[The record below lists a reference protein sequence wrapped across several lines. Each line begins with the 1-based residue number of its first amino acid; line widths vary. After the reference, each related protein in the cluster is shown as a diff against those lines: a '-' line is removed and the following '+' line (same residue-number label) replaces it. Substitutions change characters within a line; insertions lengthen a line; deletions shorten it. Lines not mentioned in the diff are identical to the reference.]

1 MRTLIMMVWA
11 AAAVALT
18 AAGAA
23 SAQTTVLVMNSNQVL
38 NEAKVGQHV
47 KERLQAISEEM
58 VAELQAEGN
67 PLDSEFSAFQAEVA
81 ALSQEALQER
91 DDLRQRFQDLQQKG
105 VQFRVSE
112 QLRAR
117 ELVATRVQAL
127 RPVREALDE
136 ILEKLVADRGAD
148 ILVEREVLIFASEA
162 VNVTQDVID
171 LLDARMTETPVE
183 RVRIERPTAE
193 E

>member
-1 MRTLIMMVWA
+1 MRNFVMTLWA
-11 AAAVALT
+11 AAAVMVT
-18 AAGAA
+18 AAAA

-47 KERLQAISEEM
+47 KEKLQAISEEM

-67 PLDSEFSAFQAEVA
+67 PLDSEFQAFQAEVA
-81 ALSQEALQER
+81 ALSQEALQDR
-91 DDLRQRFQDLQQKG
+91 NDLRERFQGLQEKG

-136 ILEKLVADRGAD
+136 ILEQLVADRNAD
-148 ILVEREVLIFASEA
+148 ILVEREVLIFASEG

-171 LLDARMTETPVE
+171 RLDARMTETPVE
-183 RVRIERPTAE
+183 RVRIERPTGE